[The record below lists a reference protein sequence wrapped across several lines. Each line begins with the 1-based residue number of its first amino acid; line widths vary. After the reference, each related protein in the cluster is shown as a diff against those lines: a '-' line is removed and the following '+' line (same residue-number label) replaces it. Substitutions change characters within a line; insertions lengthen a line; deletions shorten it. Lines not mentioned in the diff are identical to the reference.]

1 LTSAVLRYP
10 ASELRKKTAP
20 VEKISEEIFQLVDKL
35 VEIMLKE
42 DGVGLAANQI
52 GSHYRI
58 FVVNTAPS
66 EEQPKPMV
74 FINPVVLNKE
84 GEVVDEEGCLSFP
97 ELYLQIARP
106 EKVRVY
112 AKSLYNEEFV
122 LELTGL
128 LARAAMHEMDH
139 LDGVLFIDHAPD
151 TEKEK
156 VEKYLE
162 DIAEK
167 V

>member
-1 LTSAVLRYP
+1 MSSAVLKYP
-10 ASELRKKTAP
+10 ASKLRKKTAP
-20 VEKISEEIFQLVDKL
+20 VEKIGEEIFQLIDKL
-35 VEIMLKE
+35 VEIMLQE

-52 GSHYRI
+52 GSGYRI
-58 FVVNTAPS
+58 FVMNAAPS
-66 EEQPKPMV
+66 EEQPKPMA

-97 ELYLQIARP
+97 ELYLRIARP

-112 AKSLYNEEFV
+112 AKSLYNEGFV
-122 LELTGL
+122 LDLTGI
-128 LARAAMHEMDH
+128 LARAVMHELDH
-139 LDGVLFIDHAPD
+139 LDGVLFIDHAAD

-156 VEKYLE
+156 VEKYVE

-167 V
+167 A

>member
-1 LTSAVLRYP
+1 MTSAVLKYP

-20 VEKISEEIFQLVDKL
+20 VEKISAEIFELVDRL
-35 VEIMLKE
+35 VEVMLKE

-52 GSHYRI
+52 GSQHRI

-66 EEQPKPMV
+66 EEQPKPIV

-84 GEVVDEEGCLSFP
+84 GEIVDEEGCLSFP
-97 ELYLQIARP
+97 ELYLKIARP

-112 AKSLYNEEFV
+112 AKSLYNQEFV
-122 LELTGL
+122 LDLSGI
-128 LARAAMHEMDH
+128 LARAAMHELDH
-139 LDGVLFIDHAPD
+139 LDGVLFIDHAPEI
-151 TEKEK
+151 EKEK